1 MTSLALR
8 RGFLLGAFGLAL
20 LPRRASSREVA
31 GVWLDEALLQRG
43 SGARMR
49 LAGAGVFRFFFLRYY
64 VCGLYLA
71 TEAPA
76 GEALQHDAPRRIALV
91 MLRGVSA
98 GEFLWGLDK
107 GLADNSSA
115 AELQALRDSLDAL
128 RAAIRGVGALA
139 RGAHV
144 ALDYVPRQGTLLSVD
159 GLVRGPV
166 IAGKAFNDALLR
178 VWLGE
183 RPLDSSLKE
192 ALLAG

>member
-1 MTSLALR
+1 MSPVLAR
-8 RGFLLGAFGLAL
+8 RGFLIGVCGAMLTPQA
-20 LPRRASSREVA
+20 AAAREVA
-31 GVWLDEALLQRG
+31 GTWLEESLVQRS
-43 SGARMR
+43 SGARLR
-49 LAGAGVFRFFFLRYY
+49 LAGAGIFRFFFLRYY

-71 TEAPA
+71 ADAPA
-76 GEALQHDAPRRIALV
+76 GEPLQHDTPRRLAMV
-91 MLRGVSA
+91 MLRNVSA
-98 GEFLWGLDK
+98 GEFLWGLDR
-107 GLADNSSA
+107 GVADNSSA

-159 GLVRGPV
+159 GLGRAPA